1 MNCELIKNLQEV
13 PINDH
18 LIKSGMEIIFV
29 IGLLAITIILFAIE
43 KFSVDI
49 VTIGLLL
56 VLTIS
61 GIITPKQAFEGFSSD
76 FIIILASIF
85 VISGALSETGL
96 LDRVGAQMI
105 KVVKNKTLFVA
116 YTMFVTGILS
126 AFMNNTTVTALVTGP
141 VIGMCRKLSISP
153 SKVLIP
159 VAFASILGGTC
170 TLIGTST
177 NVAVSGYM
185 AQVGMEPLGFF
196 EFAWIGLI
204 FLVTGIVFILLFY
217 KKLLPDHKEA
227 SYNERYDIAQYLSE
241 IVVSEKSKLVGQV
254 VFYSDL
260 VKDDVRVLRIIR
272 RNEDFI
278 PNSKT
283 QIEAKDIFLV
293 ECSVEAL
300 IKIKETP
307 GVDVLAD
314 TMSEKDRRNEN
325 IILAEL
331 LITPGSR
338 LINISLIDS
347 HFRQNYNM
355 VALAIQRFGGVVS
368 QKIGGLDLKIGDTL
382 LVQGTQE
389 DIEANRN
396 SIDFTV
402 VGKFKVTM
410 FKEKKGVFAAW
421 IFLLAI
427 VVGTLGWVPL
437 SISFLAA
444 ALIIVVSGAIN
455 VDRVYQIINWKLLI
469 LIGGMTA
476 FGTAMENS
484 GASQYLAESIVY
496 LLGDFGPVYVLGGF
510 VILAI
515 LLTQP
520 LSNAAAALVILPVA
534 LQTAQILDANPRTFA
549 IAVMLGASISLIAPF
564 EPSCILVFGP
574 GKYKFIDFI
583 KVGLPLT
590 LILFI
595 LLMVLLPVFWPL

>member
-1 MNCELIKNLQEV
+1 
-13 PINDH
+13 
-18 LIKSGMEIIFV
+18 MEIAFV
-29 IGLLAITIILFAIE
+29 IGLLVITIILFATD
-43 KFSVDI
+43 KFSVDV

-56 VLTIS
+56 ILSIS
-61 GIITPKQAFEGFSSD
+61 GIITPKEAFEGFSSD

-96 LDRVGAQMI
+96 LDKVGAQMI
-105 KVVKNKTLFVA
+105 KVVKSQTLFVA
-116 YTMFVTGILS
+116 YTMFVTGVLS

-141 VIGMCRKLSISP
+141 VIGMCRKLSLSP

-177 NVAVSGYM
+177 NVAVSGYLEL
-185 AQVGMEPLGFF
+185 AGMEPLGFF
-196 EFAWIGLI
+196 EIAWIGII
-204 FLVTGIVFILLFY
+204 FLVTGIVFILILY

-241 IVVSEKSKLVGQV
+241 IVISEKSKLVGQI

-260 VKDDVRVLRIIR
+260 VKEDVRILKIIR
-272 RNEDFI
+272 NKEDFI
-278 PNSKT
+278 PNSLT
-283 QIEAKDIFLV
+283 QFQAKDIIIV
-293 ECSVEAL
+293 ECSVDAL
-300 IKIKETP
+300 IKIKEAP
-307 GVDVLAD
+307 GLDVLAD
-314 TMSEKDRRNEN
+314 TINQKDIGNGK

-338 LINISLIDS
+338 LINRSLKES
-347 HFRQNYNM
+347 RFRQNYDL
-355 VALAIQRFGGVVS
+355 VAIAIQRFGGAVS
-368 QKIGGLDLKIGDTL
+368 QKIGGLRLKIGDTL

-396 SIDFTV
+396 SIDFSMIGDFRV
-402 VGKFKVTM
+402 NL
-410 FKEKKGVFAAW
+410 FKEKKGIFAAF
-421 IFLLAI
+421 IFLMAI
-427 VVGTLGWVPL
+427 VVGTLEWLPL

-444 ALIIVVSGAIN
+444 ALLTVLSGAIN
-455 VDRVYQIINWKLLI
+455 VERVYQVINWKLLI

-484 GASQYLAESIVY
+484 GASKYLAETIVY
-496 LLGDFGPVYVLGGF
+496 LLGDFGPVYVLAGF
-510 VILAI
+510 VILVI

-520 LSNAAAALVILPVA
+520 MSNAAAALVILPVA
-534 LQTAQILDANPRTFA
+534 LQTAHILDANPRTFA
-549 IAVMLGASISLIAPF
+549 IAVMLGASVSLIAPF

-574 GKYKFIDFI
+574 GKYKFSDFL

-595 LLMVLLPVFWPL
+595 LLMILVPIFWPMQ